1 MEFIQSILAHDVAF
15 ASPTVYNV
23 DLPVNPL
30 SHILITLKM
39 AALAPVVTESPAF
52 SSIMAM
58 MERIEVLYKG
68 SAVYSLNG
76 IDCMASGVLVNNF
89 QSWGVNAVDVDN
101 AEWAVTFLVPMTR
114 TLYSPTECFPRTTRG
129 ELILQ
134 ITPQTTFLHF
144 DDVRLQIETV
154 ELPDASPA
162 QFIKQTTKT
171 ATVMATGQYDIELP
185 IGNDISELVLYGATI
200 PKDDADLPNFNLMEI
215 LVDNV
220 NHFYPESHYDTIQN
234 MAGRMHAAPG
244 YWGYHMQE
252 TPVTPAVAG
261 GPVTAV
267 IPANHILSNH
277 LHLPFDIFKNGD
289 YALHTAGASD
299 VCLRID
305 AQTAGVDVGNIRCI
319 PVEVVTS
326 AGAV

>member
-1 MEFIQSILAHDVAF
+1 MEFIQSILTHDVAF
-15 ASPTVYNV
+15 AAPVVYTV

-52 SSIMAM
+52 ASIMAM

-76 IDCMASGVLVNNF
+76 IDCMASGIFVNNF
-89 QSWGVNAVDVDN
+89 QSWGVNAVDSDN
-101 AEWAVTFLVPMTR
+101 AEWAVTFLVPLTR
-114 TLYSPTECFPRTTRG
+114 TLYSPIECFPRTTRG

-134 ITPQTTFLHF
+134 LTPQTTMLHF

-154 ELPDASPA
+154 ELPDASPQ

-171 ATVMATGQYDIELP
+171 ATVMATGQFDIELP
-185 IGNDISELVLYGATI
+185 IGNDISELVLWGATI
-200 PKDDADLPNFNLMEI
+200 PVADADLPNFNLLEI

-220 NHFYPESHYDTIQN
+220 NHFYPESNYDTIQN
-234 MAGRMHAAPG
+234 MAGRMIAAPG
-244 YWGYHMQE
+244 YWGYHIHE

-267 IPANHILSNH
+267 IPTNHILSCH
-277 LHLPFDIFKNGD
+277 LHLPFDIFRNGD
-289 YALHTAGASD
+289 YALKTAGASD
-299 VCLRID
+299 VVLRID

-319 PVEVVTS
+319 PVEVVKS